1 MKNKRDRLF
10 FIQLFVLQA
19 SQSSW
24 DRRAERDVRLAIPS
38 AQSACGME
46 IPMKNL
52 VLIGM
57 PGAGK
62 STVGVVL
69 EKQQGYHFVDSD
81 LVIQEETGLLLHE
94 IIEQQGDDGFRQVE
108 NRINAGLAVRHSV
121 IATGGSVIYGREAMQ
136 HLKIIGV
143 VIYLKL
149 SCESIAARLGDLR
162 ERGITLREGQTLQQL
177 YDERVPLYERY
188 ADITVDC
195 ENKSIREIVAE
206 IAARLPK

>member
-1 MKNKRDRLF
+1 
-10 FIQLFVLQA
+10 
-19 SQSSW
+19 
-24 DRRAERDVRLAIPS
+24 
-38 AQSACGME
+38 
-46 IPMKNL
+46 MKNL

-69 EKQQGYHFVDSD
+69 AKQQGYHFVDSD
-81 LVIQEETGLLLHE
+81 LVIQEKTGLLLHE

-108 NRINAGLAVRHSV
+108 NRINAELAVKHSV

-136 HLKIIGV
+136 HLKKIGV

-162 ERGITLREGQTLQQL
+162 KRGITLREGQTLQQL

-206 IAARLPK
+206 IVARLPK